1 MKRSFLPMCSSDAVV
16 DADAAVD
23 APGHALWHTRAC
35 IDRTRRDVVLATCR
49 SRHGERRER
58 TTDALKNLELLITS
72 RYPIIVVDPGTG
84 RWASHSPRATA
95 ASPSNDIVEIP
106 SPRSK
111 ALSPAA
117 VTGLSARNT
126 VTCVGVAWPSAQSQR

>member
-1 MKRSFLPMCSSDAVV
+1 MPMQRLMH
-16 DADAAVD
+16 
-23 APGHALWHTRAC
+23 PGTHYGT
-35 IDRTRRDVVLATCR
+35 
-49 SRHGERRER
+49 RER
-58 TTDALKNLELLITS
+58 ALTGLGATWYSQRAGAGTVRAANAPMDALKNLELLITS
-72 RYPIIVVDPGTG
+72 RYPVIVVYPGTCQ
-84 RWASHSPRATA
+84 WASHSPRATA

-111 ALSPAA
+111 APSPAA